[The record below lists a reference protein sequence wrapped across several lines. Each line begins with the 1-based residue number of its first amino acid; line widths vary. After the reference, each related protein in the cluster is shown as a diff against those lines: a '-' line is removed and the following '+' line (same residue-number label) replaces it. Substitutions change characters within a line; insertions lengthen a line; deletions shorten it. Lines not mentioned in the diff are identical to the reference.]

1 VLGLVIVRSPT
12 QSDAVHSSRGSLS

>member
-12 QSDAVHSSRGSLS
+12 QSDAMHSSRGSLS